1 MAFSNRIG
9 AEFLMSEELE
19 KPPVIDFDA
28 ILQPISDDSPSGE
41 SLRYSGLYDE
51 IMEARR
57 ADDALALGDWTTN
70 LKTADYRR
78 VVELAFNALST
89 QTKDLQVAS
98 WLTESLIRQHG
109 FAGLRDSLKLLAMLQ
124 ENFWDNIHPEIDEG
138 DMEGRGNA
146 IEWFDVQGAESIQ
159 VTPITGGPGL
169 SFINFED
176 SKMFDIPEDLSV
188 LDPEDQARINVL
200 KERAEKEGRTTSEQW
215 RKARAQTRRQFCEE
229 TNFTIGQ
236 CWEAYA
242 NLNRVIEEKFDR
254 NQTPGMTNLKRAL
267 EEVHSVVK
275 KILEEKRIEEPDP
288 ADNLSGDVDGEY
300 SEEGSSGGRRRG
312 VATGAIQDRR
322 DALQR
327 LGEVAA
333 YFQRAEPHSPV
344 AYLVQRAV
352 KWGNMPLDSWLKD
365 VIKDDGVLSHIR
377 QTLGFDTGG
386 DDWGGSDQGN
396 DSYSSESTETTSD
409 DSW

>member
-1 MAFSNRIG
+1 
-9 AEFLMSEELE
+9 MSEELE
-19 KPPVIDFDA
+19 KPPVLDFDA
-28 ILQPISDDSPSGE
+28 ILQPISDENPSGE

-57 ADDALALGDWTTN
+57 ADDPLALGDWTTN

-78 VVELAFNALST
+78 VVELAINALST

-109 FAGLRDSLKLLAMLQ
+109 FAGLRDSLKLLTLLQ
-124 ENFWDNIHPEIDEG
+124 ENFWDTIHPEIDEG

-146 IEWFDVQGAESIQ
+146 IEWFDVQGSESIR
-159 VTPITGGPGL
+159 VAPITGGPGL
-169 SFINFED
+169 NFVNFED
-176 SKMFDIPEDLSV
+176 SKMFDIPEDLSS
-188 LDPEDQARINVL
+188 LEAEDQARINVL
-200 KERAEKEGRTTSEQW
+200 KERAEKEGRTTTEQW

-229 TNFTIGQ
+229 TNFAIEQ

-242 NLNRVIEEKFDR
+242 ELNRVIEEKFDR
-254 NQTPGMTNLKRAL
+254 NQTPGMTNLKRSL

-288 ADNLSGDVDGEY
+288 ADALAGEDGGEY
-300 SEEGSSGGRRRG
+300 SEGGASSGGGRRG

-327 LGEVAA
+327 LGEVAT

-377 QTLGFDTGG
+377 QTLGFDTGS
-386 DDWGGSDQGN
+386 DDWGSSDQGS
-396 DSYSSESTETTSD
+396 DSYSTESTETASD